1 MQGTVTC
8 GSWIRRPENLN
19 LVVLGKSS
27 KKRES
32 ASRSVLEIFSF
43 DPQTASLS
51 NSPQVCSSNTVKDA
65 KWRPF
70 SVFQIL
76 GINGLVSMKT

>member
-51 NSPQVCSSNTVKDA
+51 NSPQVCSSNTVKDG
-65 KWRPF
+65 KRRPF

-76 GINGLVSMKT
+76 GINGLVSMKN